1 MKPKTH
7 LLARGVLAASLILT
21 SQQLFADDASKKEQ
35 TAQTQQADQQTQC
48 HWWQFRC
55 KEEQRQVEGLPGDA
69 PQNAPTLITVD
80 LARNEI
86 YLFQNGQLV
95 DKSPVASG
103 SEKILRTKGK
113 VWFFHTPRGQLKVLR
128 KIKDPIWTK
137 PDWAFIEDGDPV
149 PPPDSPKRQV
159 KGHLGKY
166 ALDLGGG
173 YMIHGTDNEDT
184 IGKRVSH
191 GCIRVPGDML
201 EELWRSANVGTPV
214 YIFESAPVQTA
225 ATGRHSDLD

>member
-1 MKPKTH
+1 LKSTSN
-7 LLARGVLAASLILT
+7 LLARGVIAASLMFA
-21 SQQLFADDASKKEQ
+21 SQQVFAFEDAAAPPQTEQ
-35 TAQTQQADQQTQC
+35 TQPQQNDAKC
-48 HWWQFRC
+48 HWWQFGHC
-55 KEEQRQVEGLPGDA
+55 NQQQVEGLPSDA
-69 PQNAPTLITVD
+69 PNVPTLITVD

-86 YLFQNGQLV
+86 YLFENGQLV

-103 SEKILRTKGK
+103 SEKILRHGNK
-113 VWFFHTPRGQLKVLR
+113 VWLFHTPRGELKVLR

-166 ALDLGGG
+166 ALDLGDG
-173 YMIHGTDNEDT
+173 YMIHGTDNEDS

-201 EELWRSANVGTPV
+201 QELWNATTVGTPV
-214 YIFESAPVQTA
+214 YIFESQQTQTA
-225 ATGRHSDLD
+225 ANGRHSDLD